1 MWRPLLLAA
10 CGLPLLLACTE
21 EQVGKLQNDASA
33 AIGVAGARL
42 QQASAP
48 LAEIKQQAATALDK
62 AGTLAGELQ
71 PKVQQQ
77 VEALKQQAGAVRE
90 VVSAWQGKGDW
101 TVLEQQVGQYPRD
114 SGLFDKPP
122 LAAPLKALLGKDLAK
137 FKLFMDTQGP
147 LQQDRQQDGLLF
159 VTGNKRHAAQDGA
172 TYLLIDVSQR
182 KLEAGLIEN
191 GLLKVYASE
200 GTPLQTPA
208 EVRTFIG
215 NLQRQ

>member
-1 MWRPLLLAA
+1 MWRPLLLAVI
-10 CGLPLLLACTE
+10 GLPLLLACSE
-21 EQVGKLQNDASA
+21 EQVGKLQQDASA
-33 AIGVAGARL
+33 AIGVAGAKL

-48 LAEIKQQAATALDK
+48 LAGIKQQAATALDK

-77 VEALKQQAGAVRE
+77 VEELKQQAGAVRE

-101 TVLEQQVGQYPRD
+101 TVLEKQVGQYPRD

-147 LQQDRQQDGLLF
+147 LQQDRLLF

-172 TYLLIDVSQR
+172 AYLLIDVSQR

-200 GTPLQTPA
+200 GTPLQPPA

>member
-33 AIGVAGARL
+33 AIGVAGAKL

-48 LAEIKQQAATALDK
+48 LAEIKHQAATALDK

-101 TVLEQQVGQYPRD
+101 TVLEKQVGQYPRD

-137 FKLFMDTQGP
+137 FKRFMDTQGP
-147 LQQDRQQDGLLF
+147 LQQDGLLF

-172 TYLLIDVSQR
+172 AYLLIDVSQR

>member
-33 AIGVAGARL
+33 AIDVAGAKL

-71 PKVQQQ
+71 PKVQQE

-101 TVLEQQVGQYPRD
+101 TVLEKQIGQYPRD

-137 FKLFMDTQGP
+137 FKRFMDTQGP
-147 LQQDRQQDGLLF
+147 LQQGGLLF

-172 TYLLIDVSQR
+172 AYLLIDVSQR

>member
-10 CGLPLLLACTE
+10 CGLPLLLACSK

-33 AIGVAGARL
+33 AIGVAGAKL

-48 LAEIKQQAATALDK
+48 LAEIKHQAATALDK

-77 VEALKQQAGAVRE
+77 VEELKQQAGAVRE

-101 TVLEQQVGQYPRD
+101 TVLEKQVGQYPRD

-137 FKLFMDTQGP
+137 FKRFMDTQGP
-147 LQQDRQQDGLLF
+147 LQQDRLLF

-172 TYLLIDVSQR
+172 AYLLIDVSQR

-200 GTPLQTPA
+200 GTPLQPPA

>member
-77 VEALKQQAGAVRE
+77 VEELKQQAGAVRE

-101 TVLEQQVGQYPRD
+101 TVLEKQIGQYPRD

-137 FKLFMDTQGP
+137 FKRFMDTQGP
-147 LQQDRQQDGLLF
+147 LQQDGLLF

-172 TYLLIDVSQR
+172 AYLLIDVSQR
-182 KLEAGLIEN
+182 KLEVGLIEN

-208 EVRTFIG
+208 EVRTLIA

>member
-33 AIGVAGARL
+33 AIGVAGAKL

-71 PKVQQQ
+71 PKVQQE
-77 VEALKQQAGAVRE
+77 VDALKQQAGAVRE

-101 TVLEQQVGQYPRD
+101 TVLEKQVGQYPRD

-137 FKLFMDTQGP
+137 FKRFMDTQGP
-147 LQQDRQQDGLLF
+147 LQQDRLLF

-172 TYLLIDVSQR
+172 AYLLIDVSQR

>member
-10 CGLPLLLACTE
+10 IGLPLLLACSD
-21 EQVGKLQNDASA
+21 EQVGKLQQDASA
-33 AIGVAGARL
+33 AIGVAGNKL

-77 VEALKQQAGAVRE
+77 VEELKQQAGVVRE

-101 TVLEQQVGQYPRD
+101 TVLEKQVGQYPRD

-147 LQQDRQQDGLLF
+147 LQQDRLLF

-172 TYLLIDVSQR
+172 AYLLIDVSQR

-200 GTPLQTPA
+200 GTPLQPPA

>member
-10 CGLPLLLACTE
+10 CGLPLLLACTD

-33 AIGVAGARL
+33 AIGVAGAKL

-48 LAEIKQQAATALDK
+48 LAEIKQQAAAALDK
-62 AGTLAGELQ
+62 ASTLAGALQ

-77 VEALKQQAGAVRE
+77 VEELKQQAGVVRE

-101 TVLEQQVGQYPRD
+101 TVLEKQVGQYPRD

-122 LAAPLKALLGKDLAK
+122 LAASLAALLGKDLAK
-137 FKLFMDTQGP
+137 FKRFMDTQGP
-147 LQQDRQQDGLLF
+147 LQQDGLLF

-172 TYLLIDVSQR
+172 AYLLIDVSQR

-200 GTPLQTPA
+200 GTPLQPPA

>member
-10 CGLPLLLACTE
+10 IGLPLLLACSE
-21 EQVGKLQNDASA
+21 EQVGKLQQDASA
-33 AIGVAGARL
+33 AIGVAGNKL

-77 VEALKQQAGAVRE
+77 VEELKQQAGVVRE

-101 TVLEQQVGQYPRD
+101 TVLEKQVGQYPRD

-122 LAAPLKALLGKDLAK
+122 LAAPLTALLGKDLAK
-137 FKLFMDTQGP
+137 FKRFMDTQGP
-147 LQQDRQQDGLLF
+147 LQQDGLLF

-172 TYLLIDVSQR
+172 AYLLIDVSQR
-182 KLEAGLIEN
+182 RLEAGLIEN

-200 GTPLQTPA
+200 GTPLQPPA

>member
-10 CGLPLLLACTE
+10 CGLPLLLACSE
-21 EQVGKLQNDASA
+21 EQVGKLQQDASA
-33 AIGVAGARL
+33 AIGVAGAKL

-48 LAEIKQQAATALDK
+48 LAEIRQQAAAALDK

-77 VEALKQQAGAVRE
+77 VDELKQQAGVVRE

-101 TVLEQQVGQYPRD
+101 TVLEKQVGQYPRD

-137 FKLFMDTQGP
+137 FKRFMDTQGP
-147 LQQDRQQDGLLF
+147 LQQDRLLF

-172 TYLLIDVSQR
+172 AYLLIDVSQR

-200 GTPLQTPA
+200 GTPLQPPA

>member
-1 MWRPLLLAA
+1 MWRPLLLAVI
-10 CGLPLLLACTE
+10 GLPLLLGCSE
-21 EQVGKLQNDASA
+21 EQVGKLQQDASA
-33 AIGVAGARL
+33 AIGVAGAKL

-48 LAEIKQQAATALDK
+48 LAGIKQQAAAALDK
-62 AGTLAGELQ
+62 AGMLAGELQ

-77 VEALKQQAGAVRE
+77 VEELKQQAGAVRE

-101 TVLEQQVGQYPRD
+101 TVLEKQVGQYPRD

-122 LAAPLKALLGKDLAK
+122 LAAPLAALLGKDLAK
-137 FKLFMDTQGP
+137 FKRFMDTQGP
-147 LQQDRQQDGLLF
+147 LQQDSLLF

-172 TYLLIDVSQR
+172 AYLLIDVSQR

-200 GTPLQTPA
+200 GTPLQPPD

>member
-10 CGLPLLLACTE
+10 LGLPVLLACSD
-21 EQVGKLQNDASA
+21 EQVGKLQQDASA
-33 AIGVAGARL
+33 AIGVAGAKL

-48 LAEIKQQAATALDK
+48 LAEIKHQAATALDK

-77 VEALKQQAGAVRE
+77 VEELKQQAGAVRE

-101 TVLEQQVGQYPRD
+101 TVLEKQVGQYPRD

-122 LAAPLKALLGKDLAK
+122 LAAPLAALLGKDLAK

-147 LQQDRQQDGLLF
+147 LQQDRLLF

-172 TYLLIDVSQR
+172 AYLLIDVSQR

-200 GTPLQTPA
+200 GTPLQPPA

>member
-33 AIGVAGARL
+33 AIGVAGAKL

-71 PKVQQQ
+71 PKVQQE

-101 TVLEQQVGQYPRD
+101 TVLEKQVGQYPRD

-137 FKLFMDTQGP
+137 FKRFMDTQGP
-147 LQQDRQQDGLLF
+147 LQQDGLLF

-172 TYLLIDVSQR
+172 AYLLIDVSQR

-200 GTPLQTPA
+200 GTPLPTPA

>member
-33 AIGVAGARL
+33 AIGVAGAKL

-77 VEALKQQAGAVRE
+77 VEELKQQAGAVRE

-101 TVLEQQVGQYPRD
+101 TVLEKQVGQYPRD

-122 LAAPLKALLGKDLAK
+122 LAAPLAALLGRDLAK
-137 FKLFMDTQGP
+137 FKRFMDTQGP
-147 LQQDRQQDGLLF
+147 LQQDRQQERLLF

-172 TYLLIDVSQR
+172 AYLLIDVSQR

-200 GTPLQTPA
+200 GTPLQAPA

>member
-10 CGLPLLLACTE
+10 IGLPLLLACSD
-21 EQVGKLQNDASA
+21 EQVGKLQQDASA
-33 AIGVAGARL
+33 AIGVAGNKL

-77 VEALKQQAGAVRE
+77 VEELKQQAGVVRE

-101 TVLEQQVGQYPRD
+101 TVLEKQVGQYPRD

-137 FKLFMDTQGP
+137 FKRFMDTQGP
-147 LQQDRQQDGLLF
+147 LQQDGLLF

-172 TYLLIDVSQR
+172 AYLLIDVSQR

-200 GTPLQTPA
+200 GTPLQPPA

>member
-1 MWRPLLLAA
+1 MWRPLLLAVI
-10 CGLPLLLACTE
+10 GLPLLLACSE
-21 EQVGKLQNDASA
+21 EQVGKLQQDASA
-33 AIGVAGARL
+33 AIGVAGAKL

-48 LAEIKQQAATALDK
+48 LAGIKQQAATALDK

-77 VEALKQQAGAVRE
+77 VEELKQQAGAVRE

-101 TVLEQQVGQYPRD
+101 TVLEKQVGQYPRD

-122 LAAPLKALLGKDLAK
+122 LAAPLAALLGKDLAK
-137 FKLFMDTQGP
+137 FKRFMDTQGP
-147 LQQDRQQDGLLF
+147 LQQDRLLF

-172 TYLLIDVSQR
+172 AYLLIDVSQR

-200 GTPLQTPA
+200 GTPLQAPA

>member
-33 AIGVAGARL
+33 AIGVAGAKL

-62 AGTLAGELQ
+62 AGMLAGELQ
-71 PKVQQQ
+71 PKVQQE

-101 TVLEQQVGQYPRD
+101 TVLEKQVGQYPRD

-137 FKLFMDTQGP
+137 FKRFMDTQGP
-147 LQQDRQQDGLLF
+147 LQQDGLLF

-172 TYLLIDVSQR
+172 AYLLIDVSQR

-200 GTPLQTPA
+200 GTPLQMPA

>member
-10 CGLPLLLACTE
+10 IGLPLLLACSD
-21 EQVGKLQNDASA
+21 EQVGKLQQDASA
-33 AIGVAGARL
+33 AIGVAGNQL

-71 PKVQQQ
+71 PKVQRQ
-77 VEALKQQAGAVRE
+77 VEELKQQAGAVRE

-101 TVLEQQVGQYPRD
+101 TVLEKQVGQYPRD

-122 LAAPLKALLGKDLAK
+122 LAAPLAALLGKDLAK
-137 FKLFMDTQGP
+137 FKRFMDTQGP
-147 LQQDRQQDGLLF
+147 LQQDRLLF

-172 TYLLIDVSQR
+172 AYLLIDVTQR

-200 GTPLQTPA
+200 GTPLQPPA

>member
-10 CGLPLLLACTE
+10 LGLPLLLACSD
-21 EQVGKLQNDASA
+21 EQVGKLQQDASA
-33 AIGVAGARL
+33 AIGVAGSQL

-77 VEALKQQAGAVRE
+77 VEELKQQAGAVRE

-101 TVLEQQVGQYPRD
+101 TVLEKQVGQYPRD

-137 FKLFMDTQGP
+137 FKRFMDTQGP
-147 LQQDRQQDGLLF
+147 LQQDRLLF
-159 VTGNKRHAAQDGA
+159 VTGNKRHAAHDGA
-172 TYLLIDVSQR
+172 AYLLIDVSQR

-200 GTPLQTPA
+200 GTPLQPPA
-208 EVRTFIG
+208 EVRAFIG

>member
-33 AIGVAGARL
+33 AIGVAGAKL

-77 VEALKQQAGAVRE
+77 VEELKQQAGAVRE

-101 TVLEQQVGQYPRD
+101 TVLEKQIGQYPRD

-137 FKLFMDTQGP
+137 FKRFMDTQGP
-147 LQQDRQQDGLLF
+147 LQQDGLLF

-172 TYLLIDVSQR
+172 AYLLIDVSQR

>member
-10 CGLPLLLACTE
+10 IGLPLLLACSE
-21 EQVGKLQNDASA
+21 EQVGKLQQDASA
-33 AIGVAGARL
+33 AIGVAGAKL

-77 VEALKQQAGAVRE
+77 VDELKQQAGVVRE

-101 TVLEQQVGQYPRD
+101 TVLEKQVGQYPRD

-122 LAAPLKALLGKDLAK
+122 LAAPLAALLGKDLAK
-137 FKLFMDTQGP
+137 FKRFMDTQSP
-147 LQQDRQQDGLLF
+147 LQQDGLLF

-172 TYLLIDVSQR
+172 AYLLIDVSQR

-200 GTPLQTPA
+200 GTPLQPPA

>member
-10 CGLPLLLACTE
+10 LGLPLLLACSD
-21 EQVGKLQNDASA
+21 EQVGKLQQDASA
-33 AIGVAGARL
+33 AIGVAGSQL

-48 LAEIKQQAATALDK
+48 LAEIKQQAAAALDK

-77 VEALKQQAGAVRE
+77 VEELKQQAGVVRE

-101 TVLEQQVGQYPRD
+101 TVLEKQVGQYPRD

-147 LQQDRQQDGLLF
+147 LQQDRLLF

-172 TYLLIDVSQR
+172 AYLLIDVSQR

-200 GTPLQTPA
+200 GTPLQPPA

>member
-33 AIGVAGARL
+33 AIGVAGAKL

-71 PKVQQQ
+71 PKVQQE

-101 TVLEQQVGQYPRD
+101 TVLEKQVGQYPRD

-137 FKLFMDTQGP
+137 FKRFMDTQGP
-147 LQQDRQQDGLLF
+147 LQQDRLLF

-172 TYLLIDVSQR
+172 AYLLIDVSQR

>member
-33 AIGVAGARL
+33 AIGVAGAKL

-71 PKVQQQ
+71 PKVQQE

-101 TVLEQQVGQYPRD
+101 TVLEKQVGQYPRD

-122 LAAPLKALLGKDLAK
+122 LAAPLKALLGKDLTK

-147 LQQDRQQDGLLF
+147 LQQDGLLF

-172 TYLLIDVSQR
+172 AYLLIDVSQR

>member
-33 AIGVAGARL
+33 AIDVAGAKL

-71 PKVQQQ
+71 PKVQQE

-101 TVLEQQVGQYPRD
+101 MVLEKQVGQYPRD

-137 FKLFMDTQGP
+137 FKRFMDTQGP
-147 LQQDRQQDGLLF
+147 LQQDRLLF

-172 TYLLIDVSQR
+172 AYLLIDVSQR

>member
-10 CGLPLLLACTE
+10 IGLPLLLGCSD
-21 EQVGKLQNDASA
+21 EQVGKLQQDASA
-33 AIGVAGARL
+33 AIGVAGAKL

-62 AGTLAGELQ
+62 AGTLAEELQ

-77 VEALKQQAGAVRE
+77 VEELKQQAGAVRE

-101 TVLEQQVGQYPRD
+101 TVLEKQVGQYPRD

-122 LAAPLKALLGKDLAK
+122 LAAPLAALLGKDLAK
-137 FKLFMDTQGP
+137 FKRFMDTQGP
-147 LQQDRQQDGLLF
+147 LQQDRLLF

-172 TYLLIDVSQR
+172 AYLLIDVSQR

-200 GTPLQTPA
+200 GTPLLPPA

>member
-10 CGLPLLLACTE
+10 LGLPLLLACSD
-21 EQVGKLQNDASA
+21 EQVGKLQQDASA
-33 AIGVAGARL
+33 AIGVAGSQL

-48 LAEIKQQAATALDK
+48 LAEIKQQAAAALDK

-77 VEALKQQAGAVRE
+77 VDELKQQAGVVRE

-101 TVLEQQVGQYPRD
+101 TVLEKQVGQYPRD

-147 LQQDRQQDGLLF
+147 LQQDRLLF

-172 TYLLIDVSQR
+172 AYLLIDVSQR

-200 GTPLQTPA
+200 GTPLQPPA

>member
-10 CGLPLLLACTE
+10 IGLPLLLACSD
-21 EQVGKLQNDASA
+21 EQVGKLQQDASA
-33 AIGVAGARL
+33 AIGVAGAKL

-77 VEALKQQAGAVRE
+77 VEELKQQAGVVRE

-101 TVLEQQVGQYPRD
+101 TVLEKQVGQYPRD

-137 FKLFMDTQGP
+137 FKRFMDTQGP
-147 LQQDRQQDGLLF
+147 LQQDQLLF

-172 TYLLIDVSQR
+172 AYLLIDVSQR
-182 KLEAGLIEN
+182 RLEAGLIEN

-200 GTPLQTPA
+200 GTPLQPPA

>member
-33 AIGVAGARL
+33 AIGVAGAKL

-77 VEALKQQAGAVRE
+77 VEELKQQAGAVRE

-101 TVLEQQVGQYPRD
+101 TVLEKQIGQYPRD

-137 FKLFMDTQGP
+137 FKRFMDTQGP
-147 LQQDRQQDGLLF
+147 LQQDGLLF

-172 TYLLIDVSQR
+172 AYLLIDVSQR

-200 GTPLQTPA
+200 GTPLQTPT

>member
-10 CGLPLLLACTE
+10 LGLPLLLACSD
-21 EQVGKLQNDASA
+21 EQVGKLQQDASA
-33 AIGVAGARL
+33 AIGVAGNKL

-48 LAEIKQQAATALDK
+48 LAEIKQQAAAALDK

-77 VEALKQQAGAVRE
+77 VDELKQQAGAVRE

-101 TVLEQQVGQYPRD
+101 TVLEKQVGQYPRD

-122 LAAPLKALLGKDLAK
+122 LAAPLAALLGKDLAK
-137 FKLFMDTQGP
+137 FKRFMDTQGP
-147 LQQDRQQDGLLF
+147 LQQDRLLF

-172 TYLLIDVSQR
+172 AYLLIDVSKR

-200 GTPLQTPA
+200 GTPLQPPT

>member
-33 AIGVAGARL
+33 AIGVAGAKL

-71 PKVQQQ
+71 PKVQQE
-77 VEALKQQAGAVRE
+77 VDALKQQAGAVRE

-101 TVLEQQVGQYPRD
+101 MVLEKQVGQYPRD

-137 FKLFMDTQGP
+137 FKRFMDTQGP
-147 LQQDRQQDGLLF
+147 LQQDGLLF

-172 TYLLIDVSQR
+172 AYLLIDVSQR

>member
-33 AIGVAGARL
+33 AIGVAGTKL

-77 VEALKQQAGAVRE
+77 VEELKQQAGAVRE

-101 TVLEQQVGQYPRD
+101 TVLEKQIGQYPRD

-137 FKLFMDTQGP
+137 FKRFMDTQGP
-147 LQQDRQQDGLLF
+147 LQQDGLLF

-172 TYLLIDVSQR
+172 AYLLIDVSQR

-200 GTPLQTPA
+200 GTPLQTPT